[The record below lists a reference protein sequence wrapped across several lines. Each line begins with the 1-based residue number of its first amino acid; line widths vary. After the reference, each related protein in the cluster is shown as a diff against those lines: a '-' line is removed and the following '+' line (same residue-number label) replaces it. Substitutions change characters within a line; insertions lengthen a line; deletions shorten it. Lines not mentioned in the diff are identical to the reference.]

1 MRFRSFLVCVVLG
14 IAAARGLSASE
25 QWFRVT
31 SLHFIVITN
40 SNQKQG
46 RHILDQFER
55 MRWVFQTLF
64 PNANVDPPEPIV
76 IIAAADKKT
85 FQALEPAA
93 YLARGQMKL
102 AGLFLRTPDK
112 NYILLNLDAES
123 EQHPY
128 ATIYHEY
135 THIQF
140 RNDLAWIPIWIN
152 EGLAE
157 LFQNTEIHS
166 KDVQLGMPNGDDIL
180 YLRENSAIP
189 LDVLFRVDYKSP
201 YYHEEEKGSV
211 FYAESWAL
219 THFLFVSDHQNHT
232 NRLQTYLDLCRDH
245 EDPVVAAQKAFGD
258 LKVLQDQLS
267 SYIGQSQ
274 YIDFVMN
281 SAAAPIDE
289 SSFKAQALTASQAN
303 AARAGILAGVQR
315 SSEAQSLAESVLASD
330 PDNTEAREVLGA
342 LALQA
347 NDRDTARKWFGEA
360 VNLGSDNYLAY
371 FHFAE
376 LSNARLGDT
385 DRESIEKSLRAA
397 IRLNPRFAPSYN
409 MLASLLS
416 TRHQDLDEAHRLN
429 VQAIQ
434 LDPSQLGYRMNAA
447 SILME
452 QGKYEDAANVLR
464 LALKVSKT
472 PSQQLMIQVRLAQIE
487 QIGDA
492 RKARQAAGVITVEGT
507 AGDPQSSGPVVFVS
521 GESGGNPSQS
531 SGPQVTVAHE
541 STAAGSPPSEP
552 DTVVDVPRV
561 PTHPAAAPNAPH
573 HTLQGLIHQVKCGYP
588 TVLELQLAGATR
600 TVTLFNNNYFKI
612 ELAALGFTPRGSI
625 DPCDGIEGM
634 KARIEFAEA
643 PDNGV
648 DGQILSIV
656 LLR

>member
-1 MRFRSFLVCVVLG
+1 MRLRSFLVCVFLG
-14 IAAARGLSASE
+14 IAAARGSFASE

-31 SLHFIVITN
+31 SPHFIVITN
-40 SNQKQG
+40 SNEKQG

-64 PNANVDPPEPIV
+64 PKANVDPPEPIL
-76 IIAAADKKT
+76 ILAAQDRKT
-85 FQALEPAA
+85 FQSLVPAD

-102 AGLFLRTPDK
+102 SGLFLRTADK

-157 LFQNTEIHS
+157 FFQNTQIHS

-180 YLRENSAIP
+180 YLRQASTIP

-219 THFLFVSDHQNHT
+219 THFLFVSDHENHT

-245 EDPVVAAQKAFGD
+245 EDPVVAAQKAFGN

-267 SYIGQSQ
+267 SYIDRSQ
-274 YIDFVMN
+274 YTEFVMN

-289 SSFKAQALTASQAN
+289 SSFKAQALAASQAN
-303 AARAGILAGVQR
+303 AARAGVLAGVRR
-315 SSEAQSLAESVLASD
+315 SSEAQALAESVLASD
-330 PDNTEAREVLGA
+330 PKNTEAREVLGD

-360 VNLGSDNYLAY
+360 VNLGSGNYLAY

-376 LSNARLGDT
+376 LSIGRLGDI
-385 DRESIEKSLRAA
+385 DRESIENSLRSA
-397 IRLNPRFAPSYN
+397 IRLNPRFAPSFD
-409 MLASLLS
+409 MLANLLS
-416 TRHQDLDEAHRLN
+416 TRHKDLDEAHLLN
-429 VQAIQ
+429 VQAIE
-434 LDPSQLGYRMNAA
+434 LDPSQLSYRMNAA
-447 SILME
+447 STLME

-464 LALKVSKT
+464 LAVKVAKT
-472 PSQQLMIQVRLAQIE
+472 TSQQKMLEVRLAQILE
-487 QIGDA
+487 IGDA
-492 RKARQAAGVITVEGT
+492 RKGQDAAGVITLQG
-507 AGDPQSSGPVVFVS
+507 AGSEPQSSGPVIVVS
-521 GESGGNPSQS
+521 SEGSANQS
-531 SGPQVTVAHE
+531 PPSGPQVSVARDN
-541 STAAGSPPSEP
+541 APAGSPPSQD

-573 HTLQGLIHQVKCGYP
+573 HTLQGVIHQVKCGYP
-588 TVLELQLAGATR
+588 TVLELQLAVANK

-625 DPCDGIEGM
+625 DPCNGIEGM
-634 KARIEFAEA
+634 KARIEFADA

-648 DGQILSIV
+648 DGQILSII